1 MNDIPI
7 HINGNN
13 HALVI
18 GGSIA
23 GLLAARV
30 LVDYFDQV
38 TIVERDRL
46 PAQPIP
52 RPGVPQSYQLHVLLS
67 KGNQILEKLFPG
79 FSQDLA
85 NAEAQKIDWAADFRW
100 LTPGGWSPRF
110 VSEITTHACT
120 RNLLEFR
127 LRERLLDD
135 GRVKFCQGSQVTGL
149 LANSDHT
156 VITGVRL
163 RDDNAQQVDVLAQ
176 LIVDASG
183 RNSKS
188 LKWLQQL
195 GYQPPQKTVVN
206 AFLGYA
212 TRWYQNLSTDLDYK
226 VLYVMPKAP
235 DYPRGGVIYPA
246 EGDRWLVS
254 LIGVGRDY
262 PPTDEAGFREFARS
276 LRTSEVY
283 EAIKSAQPL
292 SPIYS
297 YQRTENCWH
306 HYERMSRRPENFIA
320 LGDAVCAFNPV
331 YGQGMTVAALSALTL
346 DECLQQHPIGSSK
359 DLTGLAQRFQT
370 KLAKV
375 NSVPWLMATNDDFRW
390 STTEGGKPNLMTRL
404 LHSYL
409 DKVLLTFSS
418 SPELYKV
425 FIEVVHMLKTPN
437 AFFHPRFFS
446 SVFKL
451 GRRSSFKI

>member
-1 MNDIPI
+1 MINPDILNIPI
-7 HINGNN
+7 HVNDND

-30 LVDYFDQV
+30 LLDYFNKV

-46 PAQPIP
+46 PAQPLP
-52 RPGVPQSYQLHVLLS
+52 RPGVPQSYQLHGLLS

-79 FSQDLA
+79 FSQDLV
-85 NAEAQKIDWAADFRW
+85 NAGSQKIDLTADFCW
-100 LTPGGWSPRF
+100 LTSGGWSPRF
-110 VSEITTHACT
+110 VSDITTHACT
-120 RNLLEFR
+120 RHLLEFQ

-156 VITGVRL
+156 VVTGVRL
-163 RDDNAQQVDVLAQ
+163 QDDNAQEIEVLAQ

-188 LKWLQQL
+188 PKWLQQL
-195 GYQPPQKTVVN
+195 GYQPPQETVVN

-212 TRWYQNLSTDLDYK
+212 TRLYQNLSSNVDYK

-235 DYPRGGVIYPA
+235 DYPRGGMIYPV
-246 EGDRWLVS
+246 EGDRWLVG
-254 LIGVGRDY
+254 LVGVGRDY
-262 PPTDEAGFREFARS
+262 PPTDEEGFKEFARS
-276 LRTSEVY
+276 LRTPEVY

-292 SPIYS
+292 SPVYG

-306 HYERMSRRPENFIA
+306 HYERMLRRPENFIA
-320 LGDAVCAFNPV
+320 LGDAFCAFNPV
-331 YGQGMTVAALSALTL
+331 YGQGMTTAALSALTL
-346 DECLQQHPIGSSK
+346 DECLQQHQTGSSK

-375 NSVPWLMATNDDFRW
+375 NSVPWLMATNEDFRW
-390 STTEGGKPNLMTRL
+390 PKTEGGKPDFMTRL

-409 DKVLLTFSS
+409 DKVLLTISS

-425 FIEVVHMLKTPN
+425 FLEVAHMLKTPN
-437 AFFHPRFFS
+437 AFFQPGFLWE
-446 SVFKL
+446 VFKL
-451 GRRSSFKI
+451 RR